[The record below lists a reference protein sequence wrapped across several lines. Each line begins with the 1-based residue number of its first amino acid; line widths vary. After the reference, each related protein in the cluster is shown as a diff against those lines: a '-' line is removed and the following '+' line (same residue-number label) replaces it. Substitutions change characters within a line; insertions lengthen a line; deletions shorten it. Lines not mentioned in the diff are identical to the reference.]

1 MFGGLTM
8 INSFLTEHMER
19 LAASVLAQAERARAG
34 SGHAGLKGAAI
45 EVVVRNVLRQYV
57 PSSFTV
63 GTGQIANSAGAL
75 SPQMD
80 VLVYDAAVFPHL
92 SVNEDASVVVCCE
105 SVFAVV
111 ECKTEWRAQD
121 VATHFQRFCSVE
133 LQSCGPWESRGAT
146 SAERVAYFVFN
157 LNTPAAPDLE
167 ALKDVNRTVG
177 VYNLTDRWCWHSPRR
192 QESFDR
198 LEGNAF
204 ELFLSHILQECMEKG
219 PKEIGTFGESFRIVK
234 EYFGWRDRRLK
245 E

>member
-1 MFGGLTM
+1 MTKT
-8 INSFLTEHMER
+8 FLTEHMER

-57 PSSFTV
+57 PNSFRV

-80 VLVYDAAVFPHL
+80 VLLYDAAVFPHL
-92 SVNEDASVVVCCE
+92 SVNEDGSVVVCCE

-111 ECKTEWRAQD
+111 ECKTEWHAQD
-121 VATHFQRFCSVE
+121 VATHFQRFRSVE
-133 LQSCGPWESRGAT
+133 LQSCGPWETPGAS
-146 SAERVAYFVFN
+146 SAERAAYFVFH
-157 LNTPAAPDLE
+157 LNTPAAPDFE

-177 VYNLTDRWCWHSPRR
+177 VYSLADRWCWHSPRR

-204 ELFLSHILQECMEKG
+204 ELFLSHVMQDCMEKG
-219 PKEIGTFGESFRIVK
+219 PKEIGTFGESFRIVRQ
-234 EYFGWRDRRLK
+234 YFGWSDRRLK